1 MAEAYSNRYMANKLS
16 YFWNLFQALKTS
28 WNSHWKFTNNYMT
41 PYYVMYLIDMVYW
54 MDAAWEQ
61 GDYMYSTKSSIM
73 EWPLHEKIEKYSK

>member
-1 MAEAYSNRYMANKLS
+1 
-16 YFWNLFQALKTS
+16 
-28 WNSHWKFTNNYMT
+28 MT